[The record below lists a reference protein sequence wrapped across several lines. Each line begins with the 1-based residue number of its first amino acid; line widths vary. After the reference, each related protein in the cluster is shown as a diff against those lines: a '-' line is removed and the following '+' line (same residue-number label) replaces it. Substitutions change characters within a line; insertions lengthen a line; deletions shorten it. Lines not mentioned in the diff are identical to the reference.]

1 MNDKNQERIWI
12 VNFAN
17 QTQGSCFGTYQ
28 QAMEKAEKIKDF
40 YGGSYTIA

>member
-12 VNFAN
+12 VNFAD

-28 QAMEKAEKIKDF
+28 QAMEK
-40 YGGSYTIA
+40 S